1 MFAAISVA
9 SAYKGGGGVP
19 VPYAKVE
26 KVVKARCVGCH
37 NGPKGAAGV
46 DLSSYDA
53 LLKSKFKGKKVVVA
67 KKPKDSVLIDAL
79 TGHGVA
85 KMPPGPP
92 LSAAD
97 IKLFQDWISAGA
109 KK

>member
-9 SAYKGGGGVP
+9 SAYKGGGAP

-26 KVVKARCVGCH
+26 KIVKARCVGCH
-37 NGPKGAAGV
+37 NGAKGAAGV
-46 DLSSYDA
+46 DLSSYDGIM
-53 LLKSKFKGKKVVVA
+53 KSKFKGKKVVVA
-67 KKPKDSVLIDAL
+67 KKPKESVIIDAL
-79 TGHGVA
+79 LGHGVA

-97 IKLFQDWISAGA
+97 IKVVQDWITAGA